1 MLSGKKKKEQKP
13 VLTKCFTLFFFF
25 NIEDRVDFIH
35 AVVDFQNK
43 SKKTFDREIL
53 FNKLIYELRTWK
65 QEVTVNPT
73 FHDLLD
79 FSLLEYADVDLSIAS
94 IWIFMKNG
102 YHHYAEY
109 EENKVLFQILWD
121 NETTE
126 INAFF
131 FLDSMTRELANE
143 ENKVLFQILW
153 DNETIEINA
162 FFFLDSMTRELAKKD
177 LNIYIYIYFGDL
189 FENIGCH

>member
-94 IWIFMKNG
+94 I
-102 YHHYAEY
+102 
-109 EENKVLFQILWD
+109 
-121 NETTE
+121 
-126 INAFF
+126 
-131 FLDSMTRELANE
+131 
-143 ENKVLFQILW
+143 
-153 DNETIEINA
+153 
-162 FFFLDSMTRELAKKD
+162 
-177 LNIYIYIYFGDL
+177 
-189 FENIGCH
+189 